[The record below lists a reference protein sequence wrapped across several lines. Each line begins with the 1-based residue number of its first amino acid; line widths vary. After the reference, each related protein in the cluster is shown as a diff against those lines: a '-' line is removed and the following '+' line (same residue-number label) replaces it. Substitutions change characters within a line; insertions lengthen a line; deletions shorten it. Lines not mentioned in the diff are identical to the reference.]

1 MPDHYRQPPCIIK
14 MLHCHEIVSQSFLNT
29 KAPENMWIG
38 SLSCSSPHFAS
49 SKKCLGTVAGAIF
62 TENGT
67 KVIEL
72 FVKIEAS
79 EFSM

>member
-1 MPDHYRQPPCIIK
+1 MPDHFRQPPCIIK

-38 SLSCSSPHFAS
+38 SLSCSSPHFATAKNVS
-49 SKKCLGTVAGAIF
+49 ERSL
-62 TENGT
+62 ENGT

-79 EFSM
+79 EFNM